1 MGTDHRLIRV
11 CGCRRSTDSGD
22 TALSMWG
29 MFGQEGDVDRSDW
42 ATKSGAAARR
52 EAKAKTIVEKALL
65 AATSFPATVDI
76 PCDVHLTN
84 ECWKSFSHFVKE
96 KGGKVKRRQ
105 ATIQERLASGD
116 KRSSKMYVITVT
128 LQKQTVSNLVAAAA
142 APAGGSSSSGV
153 PALNLA
159 VHYGAGC
166 INDYIGA
173 SLVIGKLLKAKADVG
188 GQDSS

>member
-1 MGTDHRLIRV
+1 
-11 CGCRRSTDSGD
+11 
-22 TALSMWG
+22 
-29 MFGQEGDVDRSDW
+29 MFDQEGDVDRSDW

-52 EAKAKTIVEKALL
+52 EAKAMAIVEKALL

-96 KGGKVKRRQ
+96 KGGKAKRRQ

-128 LQKQTVSNLVAAAA
+128 LQKQTVSNMVAAAA
-142 APAGGSSSSGV
+142 APAGASSSIVGSVSQQQKPPVQPEIEEPPLCRAFRCPNPLLGA
-153 PALNLA
+153 PLLTLLA
-159 VHYGAGC
+159 VKDLSTEYSAC
-166 INDYIGA
+166 AY
-173 SLVIGKLLKAKADVG
+173 
-188 GQDSS
+188 